1 MFLDEMKVLLHVNS
15 TDELAHEDD
24 GGSDDGPVPSKR
36 REGSDMERI
45 FFSDVGGGGSNY
57 TFS

>member
-24 GGSDDGPVPSKR
+24 GGSDDGP
-36 REGSDMERI
+36 REDKGAVI
-45 FFSDVGGGGSNY
+45 QVG
-57 TFS
+57 